1 MYLVDKK
8 HVVLFERGKDA
19 GKIAGFIEHRTGCDF
34 KSYAKL
40 VCHNSGK
47 GCLAQARRAEEQRM
61 VECLGAHARG
71 LHEHAQILDYLFLPV
86 ERFKTSR
93 TQGFFYIAVAGHS
106 RGGIA
111 YVEIV
116 G

>member
-1 MYLVDKK
+1 
-8 HVVLFERGKDA
+8 
-19 GKIAGFIEHRTGCDF
+19 
-34 KSYAKL
+34 
-40 VCHNSGK
+40 
-47 GCLAQARRAEEQRM
+47 M